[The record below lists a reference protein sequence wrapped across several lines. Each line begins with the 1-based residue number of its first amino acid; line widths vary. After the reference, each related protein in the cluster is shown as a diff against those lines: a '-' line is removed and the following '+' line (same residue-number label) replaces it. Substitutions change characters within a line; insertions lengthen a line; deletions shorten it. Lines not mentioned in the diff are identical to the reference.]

1 MTSVTID
8 AAAILRDLERAAE
21 AERVRL
27 VDLSRRIGWSE
38 VQQSKAI
45 RAGLLEAERDPTEP
59 RTRPYTITRDDAFTL
74 LLAAVLAFLAG
85 SAIASALRGVQ
96 SAGLTGPAA
105 AAAVHAIVQ
114 T

>member
-8 AAAILRDLERAAE
+8 AAAILRDLERVQ

-45 RAGLLEAERDPTEP
+45 RAGLLEAERDATEP
-59 RTRPYTITRDDAFTL
+59 RTRPYTITRDEALTL
-74 LLAAVLAFLAG
+74 LLAAVLALLAG
-85 SAIASALRGVQ
+85 AAIAAALRGVK
-96 SAGLTGPAA
+96 SAGLTGPVAA
-105 AAAVHAIVQ
+105 EALHAIVQ